1 MLASGKVS
9 ARHSPTKVGREAR
22 LFVWKFSF
30 GSALSNLLSER
41 IEALVNPPLQGL
53 GYATVLVKLTEAH
66 KRRTLQLFIERLD
79 EKPIRVEDCTEVSHL
94 VSALLDVHD
103 PIEGNYDLEVSSP
116 GIDRPLV
123 KIADFVRFT
132 GQQARIDL
140 SMALDGR
147 KRFSGV
153 IMGVEGE
160 DIEIK
165 TADGKQFFL
174 PHGQIATAKLV
185 LTDALIKAHADAVKK
200 AEITEEGMSIPSP
213 VNDNAQ
219 D

>member
-1 MLASGKVS
+1 MSTPL
-9 ARHSPTKVGREAR
+9 T
-22 LFVWKFSF
+22 
-30 GSALSNLLSER
+30 ER
-41 IEALVNPPLQGL
+41 IESLITPPLQGL
-53 GYATVLVKLTEAH
+53 GYAPVLVRFTEAH

-94 VSALLDVHD
+94 VSAILDVQD
-103 PIEGNYDLEVSSP
+103 PIDGHYDLEVSSP

-123 KIADFVRFT
+123 KLADFQRFA

-140 SMALDGR
+140 NMPMDGR

-153 IMGVEGE
+153 IVGVEGE
-160 DIEIK
+160 DVEIK

-185 LTDALIKAHADAVKK
+185 LTDELIKAHANAQK
-200 AEITEEGMSIPSP
+200 AQITDEGMSIPAP
-213 VNDNAQ
+213 VNDNVTQ